1 MKPIQIKNNII
12 NLDLIRK
19 ISYHH
24 DVTSTSAIDDRQL
37 FNVEFTF
44 SNGDK
49 ENYEMT
55 YEKFQHLIEACDDK
69 LAFVIDDELN
79 TVFADE
85 IK

>member
-19 ISYHH
+19 ISYHQEFP
-24 DVTSTSAIDDRQL
+24 STSVIDDRKL
-37 FNVEFTF
+37 FNVELTY

-49 ENYEMT
+49 ENYAMT
-55 YEKFQHLIEACDDK
+55 YEKFQQLIESCDDK
-69 LAFVIDDELN
+69 LAFVVDDELN
-79 TVFADE
+79 TVFAKE

>member
-19 ISYHH
+19 ISYHQNIP
-24 DVTSTSAIDDRQL
+24 SKSLIDERNL
-37 FNVEFTF
+37 FNVEFTY

-49 ENYEMT
+49 ENYAMT
-55 YEKFQHLIEACDDK
+55 YEKFQQLIESCDDK
-69 LAFVIDDELN
+69 LVFVVDDELN
-79 TVFADE
+79 TVYAED

>member
-19 ISYHH
+19 ISYNQ
-24 DVTSTSAIDDRQL
+24 DVSSTSKIDDRNL

-49 ENYEMT
+49 ENYDMT
-55 YEKFQHLIEACDDK
+55 YEKFQLLIEACDDK

-79 TVFADE
+79 TVFAED

>member
-19 ISYHH
+19 ISYHK
-24 DVTSTSAIDDRQL
+24 DVPSTSLIDDRNL

-49 ENYEMT
+49 ENYDMT
-55 YEKFQHLIEACDDK
+55 YEKFQQLIEACDDK
-69 LAFVIDDELN
+69 LAFVVDDELN
-79 TVFADE
+79 TAYAKE

>member
-19 ISYHH
+19 ISYHQ
-24 DVTSTSAIDDRQL
+24 DVPSTSAIDDRKL
-37 FNVEFTF
+37 FNVELTY

-49 ENYEMT
+49 ENYAMT
-55 YEKFQHLIEACDDK
+55 YEKFQQLIESCDDK
-69 LAFVIDDELN
+69 LAFVVDDELN
-79 TVFADE
+79 TVFAED